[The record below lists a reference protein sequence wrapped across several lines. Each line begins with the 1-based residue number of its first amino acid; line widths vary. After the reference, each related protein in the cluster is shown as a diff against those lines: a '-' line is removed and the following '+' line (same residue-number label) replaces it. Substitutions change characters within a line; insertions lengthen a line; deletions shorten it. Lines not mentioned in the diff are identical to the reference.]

1 MDFSIHGS
9 ASFVH
14 NQTNVET
21 NNAKKRIPTTQA
33 KTFWFVESLGK
44 KFCVQIATSRA
55 KTVANLRV
63 SAAILPMGTG
73 GNVKGDIITDGVTGN

>member
-1 MDFSIHGS
+1 MGEAETANS
-9 ASFVH
+9 ARV
-14 NQTNVET
+14 
-21 NNAKKRIPTTQA
+21 RIIVSQA

-73 GNVKGDIITDGVTGN
+73 GNVKVDIITDGVTGN